1 MDLLNRLFQE
11 IIKFSVELIKLL
23 PLMIFCSD
31 LNFNPQRGV
40 PFSECAP

>member
-23 PLMIFCSD
+23 PLMIF
-31 LNFNPQRGV
+31 FVRM
-40 PFSECAP
+40 